1 MGQGLVEL
9 QMHKRIRSE
18 SASGAGSFC
27 GQCLKWSGL
36 ALLCVL
42 ATGCTELVRPNF
54 RQAVTE
60 LRPGEYSVDPDHVY
74 LLFRIGHLGLSTVVG
89 RFNSVDAT
97 LDFNPEDLGAMRLDG
112 VIDMASVDLGNAD
125 LEKRLR
131 GADWLDIAHYPEASF
146 VTTNVLQVEGNRI
159 RINGNFTLH
168 GVTQPLVLDAT
179 FNGGADNLL
188 TGKYTLGFSAFSEI
202 RRSDFGID
210 SLAALVADVIVVE
223 IHAEFQRK

>member
-1 MGQGLVEL
+1 
-9 QMHKRIRSE
+9 
-18 SASGAGSFC
+18 
-27 GQCLKWSGL
+27 
-36 ALLCVL
+36 
-42 ATGCTELVRPNF
+42 
-54 RQAVTE
+54 
-60 LRPGEYSVDPDHVY
+60 
-74 LLFRIGHLGLSTVVG
+74 
-89 RFNSVDAT
+89 
-97 LDFNPEDLGAMRLDG
+97 MRLDG

-131 GADWLDIAHYPEASF
+131 GADWLDIARYPEASF
-146 VTTNVLQVEGNRI
+146 VTTDVLQVDGNRI
-159 RINGNFTLH
+159 RISGNFTLH